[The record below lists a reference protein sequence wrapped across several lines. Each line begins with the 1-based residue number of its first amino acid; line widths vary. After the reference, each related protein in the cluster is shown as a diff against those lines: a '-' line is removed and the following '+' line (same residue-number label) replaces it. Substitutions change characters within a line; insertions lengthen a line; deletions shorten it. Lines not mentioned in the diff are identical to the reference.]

1 MSDKFI
7 VTSKENGLRLD
18 KALVSFLEDRSRNYI
33 LKLIDSN
40 LVTVNK
46 EYLLPSYKVKE
57 NDVIE
62 INELINTELEVKK
75 EDIPL
80 DIVYEDDDI
89 LIINK
94 PKGMVTHPAVGN
106 YEHTLVNAL
115 MYHCHDLS
123 GINGVLR
130 PGIVH
135 RLDKDTSGLLV
146 VAKNDKAHNFLA
158 NQLLDHTMHRSYL
171 ALVNGIIM
179 EDKGEIN
186 LPTGRNPNNRLKM
199 MVSKTNSK
207 EAITYFKVLERF
219 NKYTLVECNLK
230 TGRTHQIRVHMSY
243 IGHPV
248 EGDPLYCNKTTNKL
262 YHDGQ
267 LLVAYKLTL
276 IHPTTHEEMTFKI
289 DIPDY
294 FNKVLTSLR
303 KK

>member
-1 MSDKFI
+1 MNNKFI

-18 KALVSFLEDRSRNYI
+18 KALVSFLNDKSRNYI

-40 LVTVNK
+40 LVKVNGK
-46 EYLLPSYKVKE
+46 NFLPSYKVKE

-62 INELINTELEVKK
+62 IEELINTELEITK
-75 EDIPL
+75 ENISL

-89 LIINK
+89 LVINK
-94 PKGMVTHPAVGN
+94 PKGMVTHPAPGN

-146 VAKNDKAHNFLA
+146 VAKNDQAHRYLA
-158 NQLLDHTMHRSYL
+158 NQLLDHTMHRTYL
-171 ALVNGIIM
+171 ALVNGIIT

-186 LPTGRNPNNRLKM
+186 LPIGRNPNNRLKM
-199 MVSKTNSK
+199 MVSKNNSK
-207 EAITYFKVLERF
+207 DAITYFKVLERF
-219 NKYTLVECNLK
+219 NKYTLVECSLK

-248 EGDPLYCNKTTNKL
+248 EGDPLYCNKNSNKL

-267 LLVAYKLTL
+267 LLLAYKLTL
-276 IHPTTHEEMTFKI
+276 IHPKTHEEMTFKI
-289 DIPDY
+289 DIPAY
-294 FNKVLTSLR
+294 FNDILISLR